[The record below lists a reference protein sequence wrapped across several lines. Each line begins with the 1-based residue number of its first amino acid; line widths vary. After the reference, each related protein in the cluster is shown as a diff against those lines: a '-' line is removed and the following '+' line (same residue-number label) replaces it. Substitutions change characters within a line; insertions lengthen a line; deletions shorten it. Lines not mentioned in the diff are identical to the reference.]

1 MSSFTVENLLR
12 NRLLIKNQALYA
24 TAEEPYNMDSDEF
37 NDLIVIEK
45 KIKELYDYNLLSDF
59 DMEIIEFVSDGKPLS
74 KSKDILGKDRTTISK
89 NFSVICERIAYFLG
103 GYFTNEGLIE
113 DLKERFNL
121 NEEQIQRAHSYIYSN
136 RKG

>member
-103 GYFTNEGLIE
+103 TLADVF
-113 DLKERFNL
+113 
-121 NEEQIQRAHSYIYSN
+121 QS
-136 RKG
+136 